1 MRFNDVSWHR
11 QFDGIW
17 ACASLLHVP
26 PASFPDVASQL
37 AGALRP
43 GGGWYM
49 SFKLVQGE
57 RLAEGRLF
65 VDHTEM
71 TLRSALCGLPVEFVD
86 AWQLPTCGRGTKTSA
101 G

>member
-1 MRFNDVSWHR
+1 
-11 QFDGIW
+11 
-17 ACASLLHVP
+17 
-26 PASFPDVASQL
+26 
-37 AGALRP
+37 
-43 GGGWYM
+43 M
-49 SFKLVQGE
+49 SFKLGQGE